1 MLTRRRLNSQNDAIL
16 NYIEKGD
23 DDYVENYEEIS
34 QTFNPK
40 VSLETQAILNCCE
53 LLIDNY
59 APPKE
64 RILADTGCGAG
75 FVINPLRAKEKVAV
89 DISMNQL
96 SRVDETTTR
105 IRANVEDLPLE
116 NDYFNIII
124 CTDIFEHVQNEDLLV
139 NEITRILKP
148 GGLLL
153 FACPWKQDLSV
164 YDLPE
169 YKAKFKQYK
178 YVHLRSI
185 DEETIE
191 KQFAT
196 NFDKMSETF
205 ITVAMES
212 MLFKPYGIK
221 FFQFIKKAVE

>member
-1 MLTRRRLNSQNDAIL
+1 MLIREPLNTRLDSIL
-16 NYIEKGD
+16 NYIED
-23 DDYVENYEEIS
+23 EENDYVENYEEIS
-34 QTFNPK
+34 KTFNPK

-59 APPKE
+59 LPEKE
-64 RILADTGCGAG
+64 RILADIGCGAG
-75 FVINPLRAKEKVAV
+75 FVLNPLKAQVKVAV
-89 DISMNQL
+89 DISLNQL
-96 SRVDETTTR
+96 SRVNKDSVR
-105 IRANVEDLPLE
+105 IRSNVENLPIE
-116 NDYFNIII
+116 SGYFNIII
-124 CTDIFEHVQNEDLLV
+124 CTDIFEHVQDENLLV
-139 NEITRILKP
+139 DELIRILKP

-169 YKAKFKQYK
+169 YKARFKQYK

-185 DEETIE
+185 DEKTIE
-191 KQFAT
+191 EQFEEH
-196 NFDKMSETF
+196 FERVSETF

-221 FFQFIKKAVE
+221 FFQFKKR

>member
-1 MLTRRRLNSQNDAIL
+1 MLIREPLNTRLDSIL
-16 NYIEKGD
+16 NYIED
-23 DDYVENYEEIS
+23 EENDYVENYEEIS
-34 QTFNPK
+34 KTFNPK

-59 APPKE
+59 LPEKE
-64 RILADTGCGAG
+64 RILADIGCGAG
-75 FVINPLRAKEKVAV
+75 FVLNPLKAQVKVAV
-89 DISMNQL
+89 DISLNQL
-96 SRVDETTTR
+96 SRVNTDSVR
-105 IRANVEDLPLE
+105 IRSNVENLPIE
-116 NDYFNIII
+116 NGYFNIII
-124 CTDIFEHVQNEDLLV
+124 CTDIFEHVQDENLLV
-139 NEITRILKP
+139 DELIRILKP

-169 YKAKFKQYK
+169 YKARFKQYK

-185 DEETIE
+185 DEKTIE
-191 KQFAT
+191 EQFEEH
-196 NFDKMSETF
+196 FERVSETF

-221 FFQFIKKAVE
+221 FFQFKKR